1 LVTAKQSLWDVDAP
15 ELVEVVGLDLGFHRG
30 AAGSKAHVLGDQ
42 ELLLLHDAI
51 DALFVDRKAFPVFEI
66 GPDAAVTP
74 EGVLGLKINDSLKQ
88 RFVSFFDGHGSA
100 P

>member
-1 LVTAKQSLWDVDAP
+1 VKLVLLRCVDTP

-30 AAGSKAHVLGDQ
+30 AAGSEAHVLGV
-42 ELLLLHDAI
+42 LLLHDAV
-51 DALFVDRKAFPVFEI
+51 DALFVDGEAFPVLEV

-74 EGVLGLKINDSLKQ
+74 EGVLGLELDDAFKQ
-88 RFVSFFDGHGSA
+88 WFVSFFDGHGSA